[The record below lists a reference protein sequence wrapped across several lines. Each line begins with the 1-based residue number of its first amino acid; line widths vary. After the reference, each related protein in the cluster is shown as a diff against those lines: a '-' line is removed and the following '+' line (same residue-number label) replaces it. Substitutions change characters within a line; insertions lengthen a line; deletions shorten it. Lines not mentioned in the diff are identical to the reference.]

1 MSELGRPFLPPDLR
15 RLIQIERQVGDPPTE
30 AKRDVAERL
39 DRNLGLGGVMLAS
52 TPLMNIGDS
61 PSTPRPPPS
70 MAAGLFGWKA
80 VAGAVLAVVV
90 GGAAVLS
97 MASQSPQA
105 ISTSSAQGTDRLAST
120 PQRTLPDDP
129 WLQHAQSPRAP
140 RDDRVTPLASANH
153 TPQGRAK
160 PLEQGAVP
168 AAPRH
173 RAVSRRASPS
183 LDTLTAER
191 ILLDGAR
198 AALLRR
204 DASASLAAVRNHE
217 HSFPHGQLLEERE
230 SMRVQALA
238 LAGDVGAAQTAGERF
253 RRHFPRSMFLPVVE
267 QTLEA
272 AQ

>member
-52 TPLMNIGDS
+52 TPLMNVVDS

-90 GGAAVLS
+90 GGAAALS

-120 PQRTLPDDP
+120 PQRTPPDD
-129 WLQHAQSPRAP
+129 QRAQSRRAP
-140 RDDRVTPLASANH
+140 GDERVTPLASANH
-153 TPQGRAK
+153 TPQSRAK
-160 PLEQGAVP
+160 PLEQGAVR
-168 AAPRH
+168 AVPRH

-191 ILLDGAR
+191 TLLDGAR

-204 DASASLAAVRNHE
+204 DAGASLAAVRNHE

-238 LAGDVGAAQTAGERF
+238 LAGDIGAAQTAGERF